1 MISIKN
7 GLATDVLVIIMSEP
21 TDYWKKVYEGVTG
34 SENDYF
40 LAIHPDSPDC
50 INRFYHYQ
58 KMKSFW
64 ELLRSC
70 RLSKGRFVL
79 DVGCGPGMFSELF
92 YRSGARVVGI
102 DVSKKL
108 IERNNAAFPDIR
120 FMNMSATTLD
130 FENETF
136 DIVNSMMVLQHI
148 PETEQQCA
156 ISEMCRVLRPDG
168 YIMIVESIYAGDKS
182 VHVFPLPADEWIA
195 SFEKHGLSLV
205 HWHGMEYV
213 TLRRLYS
220 KALGF
225 AAKLKKGAAC
235 VSTGRQST
243 KHVTG
248 APVEDN
254 ASLSRKLLR
263 TIEKAIIFLS
273 YPLEPVS
280 KAILPNKWA
289 IRGAFLFKK
298 TISE

>member
-1 MISIKN
+1 MNRTIEHWRK
-7 GLATDVLVIIMSEP
+7 T
-21 TDYWKKVYEGVTG
+21 YEGLTG
-34 SENDYF
+34 GQNDYF
-40 LAIHPDSPDC
+40 LAIHPGLPDC

-64 ELLRSC
+64 ELLRNC
-70 RLSKGRFVL
+70 RLSKGYFVL
-79 DVGCGPGMFSELF
+79 DVGCGPGMFSQLF

-120 FMNMSATTLD
+120 FMNMSATVLG

-148 PETEQQCA
+148 PYTEQQGA
-156 ISEMCRVLRPDG
+156 IFEMCRVLRPNG
-168 YIMIVESIYAGDKS
+168 YIMIIESIYAKDKS
-182 VHVFPLPADEWIA
+182 FHVFPLPADEWIA

-225 AAKLKKGAAC
+225 AAKLKKG
-235 VSTGRQST
+235 GGHKR
-243 KHVTG
+243 
-248 APVEDN
+248 
-254 ASLSRKLLR
+254 R
-263 TIEKAIIFLS
+263 
-273 YPLEPVS
+273 
-280 KAILPNKWA
+280 
-289 IRGAFLFKK
+289 LF
-298 TISE
+298 I